1 MKDKEKIDWIVKT
14 INEDLSLQEDSW
26 ILFDWEDNGLLEV
39 SVNGI
44 NVKNVDGLID
54 AYQEYLISKEEDL

>member
-44 NVKNVDGLID
+44 NVKNGTLVVIRSHHPKR
-54 AYQEYLISKEEDL
+54 ESKTK